1 MVPQSPVAEQF
12 LQLGLAG
19 AAVVPLPDIA
29 FIDWFL
35 AGLPD

>member
-12 LQLGLAG
+12 LQMGLLT
-19 AAVVPLPDIA
+19 AAVVPLPEIA